1 MTAFIIKYRKT
12 IIILALLLTVTGL
25 ALIPG
30 IKTDPDIRN
39 YVPRDMMSRLNT
51 DSIETQFGTQD
62 MLLILLKDSL
72 IITSEN
78 LIRLKS
84 IEEALSV
91 VDGIESTVSPFT
103 TKSVRSEEGTMIVEP
118 AVATI
123 PATDAERDSLAV
135 RLRDNPMADGIVVS
149 HDLTMAALIVR
160 TGNGTTEEAILES
173 IDSVLTMHPGRAE
186 IFRGG
191 LPYIRKAIM
200 VDVKR
205 DGVVLVPLAIVIML
219 LFLRLVFREIRGV
232 ILPFAMVV
240 MSVAFATAL
249 LPLLGWK
256 MSVITLLLPVMLIAV
271 ANDYGIHMIAKYQEI
286 VAEENITDMKIIS
299 VKLIRAL
306 RKPILFTGLTT
317 VAGLLGLLMHSI
329 RPARQ
334 FGILT
339 SAGIAIAVILTLV
352 MLPAWLSLL
361 PPPGKGRRRIIKS
374 KTRPDR
380 LLEKSAAV
388 VRRHPGRIILIS
400 IGITLLFSFGI
411 LRLKVESN
419 QEMFFPEKHP
429 VRVASALINSHF
441 GGSQAVS
448 VMVEGDIMDPDLL
461 ITLDRWKSDLESID
475 GVGHVL
481 SFSSIIKEMTKGL
494 FDPGDTGYNTI
505 PDSRFAVA
513 QLIEIYNMNGD
524 QSDFDRMVN
533 YDYSLTHLMIRLE
546 RPETPVVKQV
556 RERVEQLGNRD
567 GITVIQGGYASV
579 MADFSDAIVKGQISS
594 LLFAAIVVAL
604 LLTVIFR
611 SVAGGVISVIPVIIS
626 VIILLGFMGFTGI
639 PLDPATALLSSLM
652 IGVGVDYT
660 IHFIWRY
667 MEEMKVSDP
676 EESVHRTLVTTGRGI
691 VFNALSVI
699 TGFSVLLFSGFT
711 SIRFFGYLVLISI
724 GVCMVSALI
733 LVPAIMLRFRPR
745 FAEPSESRKI
755 FMTGGPE
762 DLKKIAK

>member
-1 MTAFIIKYRKT
+1 MTRLIIKYRKA
-12 IIILALLLTVTGL
+12 IIILSVLLSVTGL

-51 DSIETQFGTQD
+51 DSIEAEFGLQD
-62 MLLILLKDSL
+62 MLMILLKDSV
-72 IITSEN
+72 IITGEH
-78 LIRLKS
+78 LTRLKS
-84 IEEALSV
+84 IEEALSA

-118 AVATI
+118 AVNKI
-123 PATDAERDSLAV
+123 PVSDAERESLAV
-135 RLRDNPMADGIVVS
+135 RLRDNPMANGIIVS
-149 HDLTMAALIVR
+149 DDLTMAAIIVR

-173 IDSVLTMHPGRAE
+173 VDSVLTLHPGRAQV
-186 IFRGG
+186 FRGG

-200 VDVKR
+200 SDVKR
-205 DGVVLVPLAIVIML
+205 DGVILVPLAIIVML
-219 LFLRLVFREIRGV
+219 LFLRIVFREMRGV

-240 MSVAFATAL
+240 MSVAVATAL

-271 ANDYGIHMIAKYQEI
+271 ANDYGIHMIARYQEI
-286 VAEENITDMKIIS
+286 VARENITDMKIIS
-299 VKLIRAL
+299 VKLIRTL

-317 VAGLLGLLMHSI
+317 VAGLLGLLMHTI

-352 MLPAWLSLL
+352 MLPAWLSMLA
-361 PPPGKGRRRIIKS
+361 PPGKGRRRIMES
-374 KTRPDR
+374 KTRLDR
-380 LLEKSAAV
+380 LLQKSAV
-388 VRRHPGRIILIS
+388 VVARHPGRIILIS
-400 IGITLLFSFGI
+400 LGITLLLSFGI
-411 LRLKVESN
+411 FRLKVESN

-429 VRVASALINSHF
+429 VRVASALINKHF
-441 GGSQAVS
+441 GGSQAIS

-461 ITLDRWKSDLESID
+461 TTLDKWTSDLESID

-481 SFSSIIKEMTKGL
+481 SFSQIIREMTKGL
-494 FDPGDTGYNTI
+494 FDPGEEGYNRV

-524 QSDFDRMVN
+524 RSDFDRMVN
-533 YDYSLTHLMIRLE
+533 YDYSLTHLMIRLNK
-546 RPETPVVKQV
+546 PETPVVKKV
-556 RERVEQLGNRD
+556 RERVEQLSERD
-567 GITVIQGGYASV
+567 GITVTQGGYASI
-579 MADFSDAIVKGQISS
+579 MADFSTAIVNGQISS
-594 LLFAAIVVAL
+594 LLFAAVVVAV
-604 LLTVIFR
+604 LLTIIFR
-611 SVAGGVISVIPVIIS
+611 SIAGGVISVIPVIMS
-626 VIILLGFMGFTGI
+626 VIFLLGFMGFTGI

-667 MEEMKVSDP
+667 MDEMKITGP
-676 EESVHRTLVTTGRGI
+676 EESVRRTLVTTGRGI

-724 GVCMVSALI
+724 GVCMVSALL
-733 LVPAIMLRFRPR
+733 LVPAILLRFRPR
-745 FAEPSESRKI
+745 FVQPAAKSSKI
-755 FMTGGPE
+755 
-762 DLKKIAK
+762 LNK

>member
-1 MTAFIIKYRKT
+1 MTGLIIKYRIA
-12 IIILALLLTVTGL
+12 IITLSLLLSVTGL

-39 YVPRDMMSRLNT
+39 YVPRDMVSRLNT
-51 DSIETQFGTQD
+51 DSIEAQFGTQD

-72 IITSEN
+72 IITAEN
-78 LIRLKS
+78 LTRLKS
-84 IEEALSV
+84 IEEALSGIA
-91 VDGIESTVSPFT
+91 GIESTISPFT
-103 TKSVRSEEGTMIVEP
+103 TKSVRSTEGSMIVEP
-118 AVATI
+118 AVAII
-123 PATDAERDSLAV
+123 PSTDAERRSLAV
-135 RLRDNPMADGIVVS
+135 RLRDNPMVNGIVVS
-149 HDLTMAALIVR
+149 DDLTMAALIVR

-173 IDSVLTMHPGRAE
+173 IDSVLTMHPGRAQ

-200 VDVKR
+200 TDVKR
-205 DGVVLVPLAIVIML
+205 DGIILVPLAIVIML
-219 LFLRLVFREIRGV
+219 IFLRLVFREMRGV

-249 LPLLGWK
+249 LPLTGWK

-271 ANDYGIHMIAKYQEI
+271 ANDYGIHMIARYQEI
-286 VAEENITDMKIIS
+286 VAGENITDMKLIS

-329 RPARQ
+329 KPARQ
-334 FGILT
+334 FGVLT

-361 PPPGKGRRRIIKS
+361 SPPGKGKRRIIKS
-374 KTRPDR
+374 KSRLDR
-380 LLEKSAAV
+380 LLAKSAV
-388 VRRHPGRIILIS
+388 LVTRHPGRIILIS
-400 IGITLLFSFGI
+400 LAITLLFSFGI
-411 LRLKVESN
+411 FRLKVESN

-448 VMVEGDIMDPDLL
+448 VMVKGDIMDPELL
-461 ITLDRWKSDLESID
+461 ATLDKWKSDLESID

-481 SFSSIIKEMTKGL
+481 SFSQIIREMTKGL
-494 FDPGDTGYNTI
+494 FDPGEEGYNRI

-524 QSDFDRMVN
+524 RSDFERMVN
-533 YDYSLTHLMIRLE
+533 YDYSLTHLMIRLNN
-546 RPETPVVKQV
+546 PQSDVVASV
-556 RERVEQLGNRD
+556 TERVEQLSERD
-567 GITVIQGGYASV
+567 GITVTQGGYATI
-579 MADFSDAIVKGQISS
+579 MADFSASIVRGQISS
-594 LLFAAIVVAL
+594 LLFAAVVVAL
-604 LLTVIFR
+604 LLTIIFR
-611 SVAGGVISVIPVIIS
+611 SVTGGVISVIPVLMS
-626 VIILLGFMGFTGI
+626 VIFLLGFMGFTAI

-667 MEEMKVSDP
+667 IEEMKDSGP
-676 EESVHRTLVTTGRGI
+676 EESVYLALVTTGRGI
-691 VFNALSVI
+691 VFNAMSVI

-724 GVCMVSALI
+724 GVCMVSALL
-733 LVPAIMLRFRPR
+733 LVPAIMLRFRPL
-745 FAEPSESRKI
+745 FAEKAEDKNI
-755 FMTGGPE
+755 VVTGGTPE
-762 DLKKIAK
+762 LKKMAR